1 MYIDFWIIKV
11 GSLMG
16 RRRRKRVVRSRQYQ
30 IPNVFQCPSCGV
42 KSIQIELDKESN
54 IAFVKCGNCKI
65 NDEVLVKPLME
76 PVDVFGKFVDQY
88 FVKLREAEKGEAEK
102 EEAEKAE

>member
-1 MYIDFWIIKV
+1 MLMYIGLWIIKV

-42 KSIQIELDKESN
+42 KSINIEVDKESN

-65 NDEVLVKPLME
+65 SDEVSVKPLME

-88 FVKLREAEKGEAEK
+88 FLKIK
-102 EEAEKAE
+102 EAEKAE

>member
-1 MYIDFWIIKV
+1 
-11 GSLMG
+11 MG

-42 KSIQIELDKESN
+42 KSINIELDKESN

-65 NDEVLVKPLME
+65 NDEVVVKPLME

-88 FVKLREAEKGEAEK
+88 FVKLKEAED
-102 EEAEKAE
+102 AEKAEKAE

>member
-1 MYIDFWIIKV
+1 
-11 GSLMG
+11 
-16 RRRRKRVVRSRQYQ
+16 
-30 IPNVFQCPSCGV
+30 
-42 KSIQIELDKESN
+42 
-54 IAFVKCGNCKI
+54 
-65 NDEVLVKPLME
+65 ME